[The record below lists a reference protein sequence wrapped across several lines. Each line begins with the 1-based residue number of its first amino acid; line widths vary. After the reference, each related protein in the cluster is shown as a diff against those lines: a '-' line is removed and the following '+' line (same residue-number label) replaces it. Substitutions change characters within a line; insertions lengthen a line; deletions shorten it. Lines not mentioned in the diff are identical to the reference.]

1 MTRSLFAVFACS
13 VALPGVAACTRG
25 SVQAPP
31 PAGSA
36 WRLPQVAAPDRYA
49 LSVAPDLTNATFTGD
64 VSIDLRVLEATERLV
79 LNAAEIA
86 VQSATVEAAGRVQ
99 TAQVSFDERAQTAT
113 FTVPAA
119 LSPGPARLKIK
130 YTGRLND
137 QLRGFYLSKA
147 NNRRY
152 AVTQLEA
159 TDARRMFPGF
169 DEPAMKATFDLTA
182 VIDEG
187 DRAISNGAV
196 VSDTPGPAPGKH
208 TVVFSTTPKMSSYLL
223 ALVVGDFECVSGAA
237 DGIPIRVCATPDKVA
252 LTSVALAS
260 AESVMQYY
268 NRYFSIKYPF
278 KKLDIVAVPDFSAGA
293 MENTAAIFYRETY
306 LLVDPKAMSVSSAR
320 NVFSVLAHEMAHQW
334 FGDLVTMAWWNDIWL
349 NEGFATWM
357 ATKPLRAARPE
368 WRMDVLEVQQN
379 LQAMS
384 VDALDSARAVRAKA
398 DTPDAINEAFDA
410 MAYQKGAAVLRMVES
425 YVGEE
430 AFRSGVNVYLE
441 KFQYANAT
449 GDELWKTLTAAT
461 RRPVDLVMRTF
472 IDQPGVPLVSV
483 TTACEGTATRINAT
497 QERYRTPEQ
506 PASKTTWQIPLCLH
520 GPAAGSSASCPL
532 LSAPTQVFNQ
542 APCLETVVANAKAT
556 GYYRTAYEPAAL
568 DRILQQLSEVT
579 EAERVMLANDALAL
593 VRSRRYDVGL
603 FLKTAQAL
611 AVDRTAGVTQTV
623 ADGVSFIGSRLATG
637 TAVVPYRAWVVRT
650 FKPALDELTW
660 TMSPG
665 EADDRTELR
674 AAVIGLVAGTGHDP
688 GARARARALVTR
700 YLQKPES
707 VGATLAETLLPIVA
721 EDGDQSLYDTLL
733 AKRAAAKAPEDR
745 DRFLLA
751 LGRFTNPALVKR
763 TIDLALSDDV
773 RTQDTP
779 TLLATALSGPVGQ
792 DLVWPLLRER
802 WSAVTSHIDS
812 SFGPA
817 VVVSALGSFCSID
830 AASDLEQF
838 FKSHDPKGAARTV
851 QQSIERVKSCAAL
864 KADQEPKLTAWLGD
878 AK

>member
-1 MTRSLFAVFACS
+1 VAV
-13 VALPGVAACTRG
+13 
-25 SVQAPP
+25 
-31 PAGSA
+31 
-36 WRLPQVAAPDRYA
+36 PDHYA
-49 LSVAPDLTNATFTGD
+49 LAVAPDLKNATFTGD
-64 VSIDLRVLEATERLV
+64 VSIDLRVLEATPRLV
-79 LNAAEIA
+79 LNSAEIV
-86 VQSATVEAAGRVQ
+86 VQSATVESGGRVL
-99 TAQVSFDERAQTAT
+99 TPQVSFDEKAQIVT
-113 FTVPAA
+113 FTTPATLA
-119 LSPGPARLKIK
+119 PGPARLRIK

-137 QLRGFYLSKA
+137 ELRGFYLSQA

-182 VIDEG
+182 VIDKG
-187 DRAISNGAV
+187 DHAISNGAV

-223 ALVVGDFECVSGAA
+223 ALVVGDFACASGAA

-260 AESVMQYY
+260 AESVMRYY
-268 NRYFSIKYPF
+268 NKYFSIKYPF

-306 LLVDPKAMSVSSAR
+306 LLVDPKAMSVSSAK

-357 ATKPLRAARPE
+357 ATKPLAAARPE
-368 WRMDVLEVQQN
+368 WRMDLAEVQQN

-425 YVGEE
+425 FVGED
-430 AFRSGVNVYLE
+430 AFRAAVNVYLE

-449 GDELWKTLTAAT
+449 GDDLWKTLTDAT
-461 RRPVDLVMRTF
+461 RRPVDLVMASF

-483 TTACEGTATRINAT
+483 TTSCEGTATRINAT

-520 GPAAGSSASCPL
+520 GPAAGSAASCQL
-532 LSAPTQVFNQ
+532 LSAPAQVLNQ
-542 APCLETVVANAKAT
+542 QPCLDAVVANAKAT
-556 GYYRTAYEPAAL
+556 GYYRTAYEPAAF
-568 DRILQQLSEVT
+568 DRILQQLSGVT
-579 EAERVMLANDALAL
+579 EAERVMLASDAWAL
-593 VRSRRYDVGL
+593 VRSRRYDVGV
-603 FLKTAQAL
+603 FLTAARAL
-611 AVDRTAGVTQTV
+611 AVDRTAGVIQTV
-623 ADGVSFIGSRLATG
+623 ADGLSFVGSRLATG
-637 TAVVPYRAWVVRT
+637 TAVAPYRAWVART

-660 TMSPG
+660 TMTPG
-665 EADDRTELR
+665 EADDRTEFR
-674 AAVIGLVAGTGHDP
+674 AALIGLVAGTGHDA
-688 GARARARALVTR
+688 GARAQARSLVTR

-707 VGATLAETLLPIVA
+707 LGGTLVETLLPIVA
-721 EDGDQSLYDTLL
+721 EDGDEALYDTLL

-745 DRFLLA
+745 ERFLLA

-763 TIDLALSDDV
+763 TVDLALSDDV
-773 RTQDTP
+773 RTQDTA
-779 TLLATALSGPVGQ
+779 TLLATALRGPVGQ
-792 DLVWPLLRER
+792 DLVWPLVRER
-802 WSAVTSHIDS
+802 WSAVMSHIDA
-812 SFGPA
+812 SFGPS
-817 VVVSALGSFCSID
+817 VVVSALGSFCSIE
-830 AASDLEQF
+830 ASAELDQF
-838 FKSHDPKGAARTV
+838 FKTHDPKGAARTV
-851 QQSIERVKSCAAL
+851 QQSVERVKSCAAL
-864 KADQEPKLTAWLGD
+864 KADQGPKLTAWLAGS
-878 AK
+878 K